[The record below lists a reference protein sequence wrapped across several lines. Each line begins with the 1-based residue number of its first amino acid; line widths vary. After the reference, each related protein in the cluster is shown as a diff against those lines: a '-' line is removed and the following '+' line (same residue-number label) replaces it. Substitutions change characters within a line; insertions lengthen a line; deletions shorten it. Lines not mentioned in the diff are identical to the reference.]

1 MVPDR
6 QSKIDPKEWWST
18 GRVHVQ
24 QPGSGERNEWKKG
37 KKGEE
42 TTLPPHRVR
51 TGHGRSRGRQD
62 NGMSRPAWPCYK
74 RAAATAAPAAAAA
87 GLSDPWMRAGSVL
100 RRRSDK
106 NAKPVFLI
114 SRRAKRFREVPAEEY
129 GDPPPVLVSPSP
141 RALVP
146 FSEGHQRH
154 QALGDREP
162 RRHRGQKEEKR
173 CVRLHDSK
181 TRCRGGVQVGGYV
194 RIVRQRGLEGNWQGW
209 PPQTLSPVFWRHGR
223 NPGRGKL
230 LFLSLQTRRAQGR

>member
-1 MVPDR
+1 MYTYNNPGPE
-6 QSKIDPKEWWST
+6 KGT
-18 GRVHVQ
+18 NGRR
-24 QPGSGERNEWKKG
+24 EKR
-37 KKGEE
+37 EE

-129 GDPPPVLVSPSP
+129 GDPPGLGIPPRPRPPQQGPPS
-141 RALVP
+141 
-146 FSEGHQRH
+146 GTQRH
-154 QALGDREP
+154 QAFGDREL

-181 TRCRGGVQVGGYV
+181 TRCRGGGSGRGVCQN
-194 RIVRQRGLEGNWQGW
+194 RDIVRQRGRGASRGTGRAGHLKLRALYSGEMAG
-209 PPQTLSPVFWRHGR
+209 TLGGGS
-223 NPGRGKL
+223 
-230 LFLSLQTRRAQGR
+230 SCS